1 MPSAPYHN
9 VLLYLVHT
17 TPPHPF
23 PTPRSSSLTNT
34 GDAPL
39 TLTNIPSVPTGFTL
53 VSNFGS
59 TTLAPA
65 AFTTFVIRLDANVP
79 GAKSGSISFGNNDRS
94 EERRVGKE
102 TESGSDPEITNTAGR
117 SLTE

>member
-65 AFTTFVIRLDANVP
+65 AFTTFVIRLDASLPRVMR
-79 GAKSGSISFGNNDRS
+79 GAISFGNNDS
-94 EERRVGKE
+94 EENTFDLTLTGTV
-102 TESGSDPEITNTAGR
+102 TAPEIR
-117 SLTE
+117 IS